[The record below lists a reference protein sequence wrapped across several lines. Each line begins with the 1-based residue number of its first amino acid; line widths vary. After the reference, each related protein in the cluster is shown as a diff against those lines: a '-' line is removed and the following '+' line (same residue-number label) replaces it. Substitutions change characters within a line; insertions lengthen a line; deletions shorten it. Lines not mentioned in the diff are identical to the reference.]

1 MFFSVVRQGSRRSFC
16 SMYPTWPFW
25 PVMSLPSS
33 RMHPDDGLMSPAMM
47 LKSVDFPQPL
57 GPIMLTN
64 RPLGISSEISS
75 RAVTCVPPF
84 VNTLLTWTTSSLS
97 CTLESPPP
105 CSGLSLLHSLSDG
118 EQQALVP
125 VSTDEL
131 QTDRQAL
138 AEAAWHG
145 KGGMAGK
152 VEGGGIDG
160 HGARPADD
168 PLEVRIVHQLE
179 RFLGRGRHGQ
189 DVDAPERLVHLLAQ
203 QHPEVLRLGVVRAH
217 VLALQVLAEHQ
228 PRFGEQLQVVSAGSP
243 ELAERFLPPDV
254 VVSAAP
260 VPLRVGLEQGG
271 HAVRHHPAPDG
282 IRVSEQG
289 DGDLLDRYPALAE
302 PSHGVPY
309 QPADVGLGGWPLAS
323 FLERADAE
331 AIGRPFHALRVAL
344 DASRHLAHLGVPPV
358 RTGDHLQRQRDF
370 LHRLRDRTDV
380 VERVVHV
387 DDAVRRHAAVGGLD
401 RSDAT
406 PRRGDATATA
416 LVHSQGDVHVA
427 ARDGGTTPARR
438 ATG

>member
-1 MFFSVVRQGSRRSFC
+1 MFFSIVRQGSRRSFC

-33 RMHPDDGLMSPAMM
+33 RMYPDDGLMSPAMM

-97 CTLESPPP
+97 CTLEAPPP

-203 QHPEVLRLGVVRAH
+203 QQPEVLRLGVVRAH

-228 PRFGEQLQVVSAGSP
+228 PRLGEQLQVVGAGSP
-243 ELAERFLPPDV
+243 ELAERFLPPNV
-254 VVSAAP
+254 VVAAAP
-260 VPLRVGLEQGG
+260 VTLRIGLEQGG
-271 HAVRHHPAPDG
+271 HAVRHHPGPDD

-289 DGDLLDRYPALAE
+289 DGDFLDRYPQLTQA
-302 PSHGVPY
+302 SHGVPY
-309 QPADVGLGGWPLAS
+309 QRADVRLG
-323 FLERADAE
+323 E
-331 AIGRPFHALRVAL
+331 RPFESLLEQADPDATQRAVHALGVAL
-344 DASRHLAHLGVPPV
+344 QATRPLAHL
-358 RTGDHLQRQRDF
+358 
-370 LHRLRDRTDV
+370 
-380 VERVVHV
+380 RV
-387 DDAVRRHAAVGGLD
+387 
-401 RSDAT
+401 
-406 PRRGDATATA
+406 
-416 LVHSQGDVHVA
+416 
-427 ARDGGTTPARR
+427 
-438 ATG
+438 